1 MGKMASLRWFVVEVD
16 VIELL
21 CRVRELKGSWRLRK
35 GGREQ

>member
-21 CRVRELKGSWRLRK
+21 CRVRELKGSWWLRK
-35 GGREQ
+35 GGRQQ